1 MLLLRPLGC
10 LTAASACLLGAC
22 ASSPTAADFSGLHR
36 PALGAVDSVALG
48 SMPFAV
54 AISPAGVVYV
64 TQATGGSVARADLPE
79 QSFPVHIAVGALPS
93 QVRISPDGG
102 TAYVSN
108 QDAGTITVV
117 DVATN
122 RPIDTIAL
130 APSILTIGLSP
141 DGRLLYALTDYH
153 GMYVIDAATRTL
165 IDSIAATKTGAILTG
180 VAFHPTL
187 ARMYICARD
196 AGTITTI
203 DPRSNV
209 VLKTDTVTGARIQNL
224 AVARDGSELYATDIQ
239 RSGLLISPLEDGRTG
254 ARLELLL
261 GSGQVR
267 NAFDV
272 AVTPDNTQLYISTL
286 ADGKV
291 YVVDRASRFSVA
303 VIATGGSAR
312 YIAFSGDGS
321 RAVITNEFG
330 WVNFIH

>member
-1 MLLLRPLGC
+1 MLLLRPLGS
-10 LTAASACLLGAC
+10 LTAVSACLLGAC
-22 ASSPTAADFSGLHR
+22 GSSPTADFSGLHH
-36 PALGAVDSVALG
+36 PALVAVDSVALG
-48 SMPFAV
+48 NMPFAV

-64 TQATGGSVARADLPE
+64 TQAAGGSIARADLPD

-93 QVRISPDGG
+93 QVRMSPDGR

-117 DVATN
+117 DVATD

-130 APSILTIGLSP
+130 APSILTIGLSS
-141 DGRLLYALTDYH
+141 DGRRLYALTDYH
-153 GMYVIDAATRTL
+153 GVYVIDAAARTR
-165 IDSIAATKTGAILTG
+165 IDSIGATKTGAILTG

-187 ARMYICARD
+187 ALMYICARD

-203 DPRSNV
+203 DTRTNV
-209 VLKTDTVTGARIQNL
+209 VLKTDTVTGARIQNV

-239 RSGLLISPLEDGRTG
+239 RSGLLISALEGGSTG
-254 ARLELLL
+254 APLELLL

-272 AVTPDNTQLYISTL
+272 AVTPDNTQVYVSTL

-291 YVVDRASRFSVA
+291 YVVNRVSRSSVA
-303 VIATGGSAR
+303 AIATGGSAR
-312 YIAFSGDGS
+312 YIAFDANGS
-321 RAVITNEFG
+321 RAVITNEMG
-330 WVNFIH
+330 WVNFIR